1 MSKKDRATHLSDIL
15 SIRKAFEEAEA
26 NLHRHKNT
34 LEKII
39 EPFENE
45 MKILKK
51 IEFQKNKLNQEREE
65 ILRQVNKVFD
75 N

>member
-1 MSKKDRATHLSDIL
+1 
-15 SIRKAFEEAEA
+15 
-26 NLHRHKNT
+26 
-34 LEKII
+34 
-39 EPFENE
+39 